1 MIDYLESQGQYAG
14 LIDGVNVSLTDK
26 YKLYMKAYLEVEM
39 VLKSVIYIYMCVCA
53 CHEVS
58 HFLLQHKYFILFYYR
73 NNTCQ

>member
-39 VLKSVIYIYMCVCA
+39 VLKSVIYIYVCVC
-53 CHEVS
+53 VS
-58 HFLLQHKYFILFYYR
+58 
-73 NNTCQ
+73 